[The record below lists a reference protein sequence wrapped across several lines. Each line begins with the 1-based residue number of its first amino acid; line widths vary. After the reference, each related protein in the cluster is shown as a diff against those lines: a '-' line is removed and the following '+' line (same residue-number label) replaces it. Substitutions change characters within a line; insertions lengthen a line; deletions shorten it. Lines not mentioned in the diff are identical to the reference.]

1 MVNPSND
8 KKAAIEKENKYDLTI
23 NNSTI
28 ITFVDS
34 VTLSGIGMDNKL
46 NFQKHIVYCQC
57 FYKFVS
63 SIRV

>member
-34 VTLSGIGMDNKL
+34 VTL
-46 NFQKHIVYCQC
+46 
-57 FYKFVS
+57 
-63 SIRV
+63 